1 MKTLYVITFMLL
13 VLPLYAQ
20 EDNSK
25 ENQRRAEA
33 HQRIRAA
40 KIAFITDRLSL
51 TPDEAEKF
59 WPVYREFAEKRD
71 AIRSEMRQARKNHA
85 DEKEVLKRDLDLRQK
100 ELDLE
105 KQYADRMQKIISPAK
120 VVALWD
126 AERDFTRLM
135 LQQIRRRHDQAD
147 RVQRHRDKMNR
158 PVYPRNNR

>member
-1 MKTLYVITFMLL
+1 MKSLYVAAL
-13 VLPLYAQ
+13 VFLVFPLNAQ
-20 EDNSK
+20 ERNGK
-25 ENQRRAEA
+25 EKQRRAEA
-33 HQRIRAA
+33 HQRIKAA

-51 TPDEAEKF
+51 TPEEAEKF

-71 AIRSEMRQARKNHA
+71 AIRSEMRQVRSNDA
-85 DEKEVLKRDLDLRQK
+85 DETEVLKRDLALRQQ

-147 RVQRHRDKMNR
+147 RVQRHRDKTDR
-158 PVYPRNNR
+158 PVHPRNNR